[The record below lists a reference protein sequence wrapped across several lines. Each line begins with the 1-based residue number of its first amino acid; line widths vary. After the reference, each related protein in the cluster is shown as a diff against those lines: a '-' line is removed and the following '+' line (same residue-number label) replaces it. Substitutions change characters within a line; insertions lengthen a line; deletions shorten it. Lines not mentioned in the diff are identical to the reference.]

1 MNMDIDYIKQI
12 ADVMD
17 EKSIVE
23 LSLEDNGQKLAIKKG
38 TLTDAPKQVTVND
51 VAEPAITKEV
61 NNNVEA
67 YVPQEKKLTPITS
80 PMVGTFYLSA
90 TPDGEPFVSV
100 GDIIKPGQVVCIIEA
115 MKLMNEI
122 EADVSGRV
130 VDICVENGQT
140 IEFGQVL
147 MYIE

>member
-1 MNMDIDYIKQI
+1 MKMDIDFIKKI

-23 LSLEDNGQKLAIKKG
+23 LEMEENGQKLAIKKG
-38 TLTDAPKQVTVND
+38 TLNSTITTVPANVAAEIASVQEAVTPEAPVS
-51 VAEPAITKEV
+51 
-61 NNNVEA
+61 
-67 YVPQEKKLTPITS
+67 EKKLTPITS
-80 PMVGTFYLSA
+80 PMVGTFYSSPS
-90 TPDGEPFVSV
+90 PDSEPFVMV
-100 GDIIKPGQVVCIIEA
+100 GDIIRPGQVVCIIEA

-122 EADVSGRV
+122 EADVCGRV
-130 VDICVENGQT
+130 VEICVENGQT